1 MKLNADRH
9 NFIMWILTED
19 PLMTNGQNHSLIT
32 INQVREILICS
43 VDGLSPVQNQ
53 AITTMLT

>member
-1 MKLNADRH
+1 MPF
-9 NFIMWILTED
+9 FIMWILTED
-19 PLMTNGQNHSLIT
+19 PLMTNGQNHGLIT